1 MTTKLEGALKREL
14 NLNGKTYT
22 LKITPEG
29 FNLAPKG
36 RRRGH
41 ALAWA
46 DLVSGDAA
54 LATALNASLAH
65 APKPDAV
72 TARATPAKG
81 TARKAK
87 RPAGK

>member
-54 LATALNASLAH
+54 LATALAVSVDLNV
-65 APKPDAV
+65 APGDSEV
-72 TARATPAKG
+72 TAGYAT
-81 TARKAK
+81 
-87 RPAGK
+87 

>member
-14 NLNGKTYT
+14 SLNGKTYT

-36 RRRGH
+36 KRKGY

-54 LATALNASLAH
+54 LATALNASLAR
-65 APKPDAV
+65 APKPDTV
-72 TARATPAKG
+72 TAKG
-81 TARKAK
+81 TARKA
-87 RPAGK
+87 RRSAGK